1 MGKVK
6 QMAMDNAEKNVDLV
20 VNDYI
25 KNKIDFKT
33 AKNKVLK
40 VDNVD
45 MTGIDELNVDEVLFT
60 EKENYEKKTIQSE
73 LDFKNADVNNPD
85 FEKYAGRYGKSVKE
99 WKDKGDK

>member
-40 VDNVD
+40 VDNVN

-60 EKENYEKKTIQSE
+60 EKENYWKE
-73 LDFKNADVNNPD
+73 KNASGSSLEESNVDIALNL
-85 FEKYAGRYGKSVKE
+85 EAESKRGK
-99 WKDKGDK
+99 

>member
-25 KNKIDFKT
+25 NNKINLET

-40 VDNVD
+40 VENVN
-45 MTGIDELNVDEVLFT
+45 MTGIDELNVDEVL
-60 EKENYEKKTIQSE
+60 EDSWNKQNLGSKEESNVDIALNLEAESK
-73 LDFKNADVNNPD
+73 
-85 FEKYAGRYGKSVKE
+85 RGK
-99 WKDKGDK
+99 

>member
-40 VDNVD
+40 VDNVN

-60 EKENYEKKTIQSE
+60 EKEN
-73 LDFKNADVNNPD
+73 
-85 FEKYAGRYGKSVKE
+85 AGRYGKSVKE

>member
-40 VDNVD
+40 VDNVN
-45 MTGIDELNVDEVLFT
+45 MTGIDELNVDEVL
-60 EKENYEKKTIQSE
+60 EDAWNKQNLGSKEESN
-73 LDFKNADVNNPD
+73 LDILLNLEEESK
-85 FEKYAGRYGKSVKE
+85 RGK
-99 WKDKGDK
+99 

>member
-40 VDNVD
+40 VDNVN
-45 MTGIDELNVDEVLFT
+45 MTGIDELNVDEVL
-60 EKENYEKKTIQSE
+60 EDSWNKQNLGSKEESNVDIALNLEAESK
-73 LDFKNADVNNPD
+73 
-85 FEKYAGRYGKSVKE
+85 RGK
-99 WKDKGDK
+99 

>member
-40 VDNVD
+40 VDNVN
-45 MTGIDELNVDEVLFT
+45 MTGVDELNVDEVL
-60 EKENYEKKTIQSE
+60 EDSWNKQNLGSKEESN
-73 LDFKNADVNNPD
+73 LDILLNLEEESK
-85 FEKYAGRYGKSVKE
+85 RGK
-99 WKDKGDK
+99 